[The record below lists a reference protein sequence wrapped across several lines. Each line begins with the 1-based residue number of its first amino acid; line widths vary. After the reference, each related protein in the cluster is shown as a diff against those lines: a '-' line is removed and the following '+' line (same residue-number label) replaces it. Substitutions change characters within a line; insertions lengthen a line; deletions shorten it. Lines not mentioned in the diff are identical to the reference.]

1 MQNLAVEIAARAAST
16 PKPWAA
22 SITTSFLPMV
32 KPQKI
37 FTRTNPESLGPMYG
51 STWWKPIS
59 QEETQVKWT
68 YGWSKAIKKSTF
80 STAKVIPDP
89 TTTAT
94 SPTDTRPLETT
105 GQTAAAT
112 AHQEETSTTSSLEPS
127 ASGWWTLEA
136 YDTGSGTQHTVD
148 YFKIHFKSL
157 SNGRF
162 ETTASVNSNNQTIG
176 DGVYIQNLTV
186 DHNLA
191 GDSFTLEAPNG
202 TSYALYNLNDD
213 QVYALDGAAT
223 THFEGVN
230 TNGTWRL
237 KATSSNMT
245 TDMQQEHFVVHP
257 LLFWRLLKWQH
268 VFIWKLQSRLCSA
281 GLPQPIESQLHFKQR
296 PLFLQSEWRSQPQCR
311 PTESGKQGQQPLGTR
326 CIGPLENGIEIG

>member
-112 AHQEETSTTSSLEPS
+112 AHQEETSTTSSLEP
-127 ASGWWTLEA
+127 APP
-136 YDTGSGTQHTVD
+136 
-148 YFKIHFKSL
+148 
-157 SNGRF
+157 
-162 ETTASVNSNNQTIG
+162 
-176 DGVYIQNLTV
+176 DGGL
-186 DHNLA
+186 
-191 GDSFTLEAPNG
+191 
-202 TSYALYNLNDD
+202 
-213 QVYALDGAAT
+213 
-223 THFEGVN
+223 
-230 TNGTWRL
+230 WRL
-237 KATSSNMT
+237 TTREAERNTQSTISRFISNPCPMDDLKPLHLSTATKPSAM
-245 TDMQQEHFVVHP
+245 
-257 LLFWRLLKWQH
+257 
-268 VFIWKLQSRLCSA
+268 VFTSK
-281 GLPQPIESQLHFKQR
+281 
-296 PLFLQSEWRSQPQCR
+296 
-311 PTESGKQGQQPLGTR
+311 T
-326 CIGPLENGIEIG
+326 